1 MKIILL
7 KSIKNLGDPGDTANV
22 KKGFARNYLIPNK
35 MAVYATET
43 NLAQVENKVKKAK
56 EFEIKNREN
65 LQLIADKLNEEVLEF
80 LLKVGEEDKLFG
92 SVTSQMISDSLQ
104 EKGFNVLKKEI
115 IIAEPIKSL
124 GEHIIMVDLHKDID
138 VKVKIMV
145 SALPSD

>member
-1 MKIILL
+1 
-7 KSIKNLGDPGDTANV
+7 
-22 KKGFARNYLIPNK
+22 
-35 MAVYATET
+35 
-43 NLAQVENKVKKAK
+43 
-56 EFEIKNREN
+56 
-65 LQLIADKLNEEVLEF
+65 
-80 LLKVGEEDKLFG
+80 
-92 SVTSQMISDSLQ
+92 MISDSLQ